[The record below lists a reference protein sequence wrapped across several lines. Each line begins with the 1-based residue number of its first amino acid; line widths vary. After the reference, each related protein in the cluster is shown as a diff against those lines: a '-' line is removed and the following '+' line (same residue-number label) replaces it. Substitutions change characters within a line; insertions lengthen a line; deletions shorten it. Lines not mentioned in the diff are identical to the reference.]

1 MIKLE
6 RLKVLKKIGGE
17 VTKIINLLDGIRK
30 LKAQRKQATQINNCE
45 VFLAN
50 KEVVNEEVRKA
61 EEPTGIVTHE
71 KLRDIRL
78 CKLRVSVYLSL
89 AMKHVKEFDK
99 KLFSEIAKH
108 ERRVEEN
115 YKGCIEGGMSIGTYE
130 QAWENLNNS
139 YAKAVSFTRVL
150 FKKKAQG

>member
-1 MIKLE
+1 M
-6 RLKVLKKIGGE
+6 
-17 VTKIINLLDGIRK
+17 DGIRK

-78 CKLRVSVYLSL
+78 SKLEGSVYLSL
-89 AMKHVKEFDK
+89 AIKHAKEFDK
-99 KLFSEIAKH
+99 KLFSEITKH
-108 ERRVEEN
+108 EQQVEET
-115 YKGCIEGGMSIGTYE
+115 YKGCIKGGTSTGNYE
-130 QAWENLNNS
+130 QALENLNGL
-139 YAKAVSFTRVL
+139 YVKAVDSYKLKFIQRIMPT
-150 FKKKAQG
+150 GI